1 MNKSYFATPADAEA
15 AFYKA
20 FENLD
25 LDNMMSVWLDAD
37 YVECIHPMSHR
48 LNGLTEIREAW
59 VEIFHIASGIKCE
72 ALEERRIE
80 HNGLAVHIVNENIIM
95 DEGKRTVHIL
105 ATNIY
110 KETEEGWRMIL
121 HHASPA
127 PKEFN
132 ATDNPPP
139 TMH

>member
-1 MNKSYFATPADAEA
+1 MDTKYFATPADAEN
-15 AFYKA
+15 AFYRA
-20 FENLD
+20 FENSD
-25 LDNMMSVWLDAD
+25 LDIMMSVWLDAD

-48 LNGLTEIREAW
+48 LTGISEIRDAW
-59 VEIFHIASGIKCE
+59 VEIFHVTDNIKCE
-72 ALEERRIE
+72 TLEERCIE
-80 HNGLAVHIVNENIIM
+80 HNGLAIHTVVENIIM
-95 DEGKRTVHIL
+95 DKGKRTVSIL

-110 KETEEGWRMIL
+110 EKTPFGWRMIL

-132 ATDNPPP
+132 DTDNPPP